1 MTLFGFWVVFH
12 VIVCIALILVVLM
25 QSSKGE
31 GLAGT
36 AFSSGL
42 SGAVFGGRGA
52 ATFLSKATSV
62 LAIVFMLN
70 CGALAFMSSRTRTA
84 AVSPQD
90 VTESVVTREA
100 QKEYEQQMQRQQ
112 QQQQMAT
119 DSAGQTAEPVDL
131 DELMNPPSDSPAEQ

>member
-1 MTLFGFWVVFH
+1 LFTTWVIFH
-12 VIVCIALILVVLM
+12 VIVCIALVLVVLM

-70 CGALAFMSSRTRTA
+70 CIVLAFMSSRVRQV
-84 AVSPQD
+84 VSPGSATA
-90 VTESVVTREA
+90 TESVITREA
-100 QKEYEQQMQRQQ
+100 QKEYDQQMQR

-119 DSAGQTAEPVDL
+119 DSAAPATSEPVDL
-131 DELMNPPSDSPAEQ
+131 DELMNPVDSASGQ

>member
-1 MTLFGFWVVFH
+1 LTLFGFWVVFH
-12 VIVCIALILVVLM
+12 VIVCIALVLVVLM

-52 ATFLSKATSV
+52 ASFLSRATSV

-70 CGALAFMSSRTRTA
+70 CGALAFMSSRARTGVA
-84 AVSPQD
+84 ANPQD
-90 VTESVVTREA
+90 VSESVVTREA
-100 QKEYEQQMQRQQ
+100 QKEQAQQMQRQQ
-112 QQQQMAT
+112 QQMAA
-119 DSAGQTAEPVDL
+119 DSTGQTAEPVDL
-131 DELMNPPSDSPAEQ
+131 DELMNAPSDSPAGQ

>member
-1 MTLFGFWVVFH
+1 MFVAWVIFH

-70 CGALAFMSSRTRTA
+70 CGALAFMSSRTRTEVVNPQN
-84 AVSPQD
+84 VS
-90 VTESVVTREA
+90 ESVVTREA

-119 DSAGQTAEPVDL
+119 DSAAQTGEPVNL
-131 DELMNPPSDSPAEQ
+131 DDLMNPPADSSAGQ